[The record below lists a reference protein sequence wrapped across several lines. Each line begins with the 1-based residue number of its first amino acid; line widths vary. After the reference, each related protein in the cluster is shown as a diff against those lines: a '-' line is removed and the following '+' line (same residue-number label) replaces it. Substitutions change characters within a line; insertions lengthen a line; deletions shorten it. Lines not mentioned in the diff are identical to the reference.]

1 MITIKEIAAEAG
13 VSVMTVS
20 NVINNK
26 TSKVSAATA
35 QRVREI
41 IEKHHY
47 QPNMAART
55 LISKAS
61 RIVVMLLP
69 LWHETADSLLLDPY
83 VGQMAGFIET
93 LLREKG
99 YYVMLCSF
107 KEADQ
112 ALTLI
117 RTWQAEGAILMMPHE
132 DAITRRLV
140 KKCSAPLV
148 VIDRK
153 YDDLTMHC
161 VCLNDRKGGYIS
173 TKHLLEMGH
182 RRIGFAGPTINDSS
196 VIHDRY
202 MGYCDALAE
211 HGITPNPAWTFDAY
225 FHQEGGE
232 IIGGL
237 LVDMKE
243 RPTAMVCTEDLIACG
258 VMKAYQARG
267 LCAPED
273 ISVVGFDDTMPSRL
287 ISPAITTVKQD
298 VLGKAHCAVS
308 MLMDAIEHPEKKEHY
323 IMLDVELLERSSVAR
338 L

>member
-1 MITIKEIAAEAG
+1 MITLKEIAAEAG

-26 TSKVSAATA
+26 TSKVSPQTA

-41 IEKHHY
+41 VEKHHY
-47 QPNMAART
+47 EPNMAARS

-61 RIVVMLLP
+61 RIIVMLLP

-112 ALTLI
+112 ALALM
-117 RTWQAEGAILMMPHE
+117 RTWQADGAILMMPHE
-132 DAITRRLV
+132 DVITRRLV
-140 KKCSAPLV
+140 KRSSAPLV

-153 YDDLTMHC
+153 YDDLTMHA

-173 TKHLLEMGH
+173 TKHLLQMGH
-182 RRIGFAGPTINDSS
+182 REIGFAGPTIDQSS

-202 MGYCDALAE
+202 MGYCDAMAE
-211 HGITPNPAWTFDAY
+211 YGIEPNPAWTFDAY

-232 IIGGL
+232 IIGGQL
-237 LVDMKE
+237 TDMAH

-258 VMKAYQARG
+258 IMKAYQARG
-267 LCAPED
+267 LKVPED
-273 ISVVGFDDTMPSRL
+273 ISIVGFDDTLPSRL

-298 VLGKAHCAVS
+298 VYGKASNAVN
-308 MLMDAIEHPEKKEHY
+308 MLMDVIEHPENEEHY
-323 IMLDVELLERSSVAR
+323 VMLDVELIERESVACR
-338 L
+338 

>member
-1 MITIKEIAAEAG
+1 MITLKEIAAEAG

-26 TSKVSAATA
+26 TSKVSPQTA

-41 IEKHHY
+41 VEKHHY
-47 QPNMAART
+47 EPNMAARS

-61 RIVVMLLP
+61 RIIVMLLP

-112 ALTLI
+112 ALALM
-117 RTWQAEGAILMMPHE
+117 RTWQADGAILMMPHE
-132 DAITRRLV
+132 DVITRRLV
-140 KKCSAPLV
+140 KRSSAPLV

-153 YDDLTMHC
+153 YDDLTMHA

-173 TKHLLEMGH
+173 TKHLLQMGH
-182 RRIGFAGPTINDSS
+182 REIGFAGPTIDQSS

-202 MGYCDALAE
+202 MGYCDAMAE
-211 HGITPNPAWTFDAY
+211 YGIEPNPAWTFDAY

-232 IIGGL
+232 IIGGQL
-237 LVDMKE
+237 TDMAH

-258 VMKAYQARG
+258 IMKAYQAKG
-267 LCAPED
+267 LRTPED
-273 ISVVGFDDTMPSRL
+273 ISVVGFDDTLPSRL

-298 VLGKAHCAVS
+298 VYGKASNAVN
-308 MLMDAIEHPEKKEHY
+308 MLMDVIEHPENEEHY
-323 IMLDVELLERSSVAR
+323 VMLDVELIERESVACR
-338 L
+338 